1 MIFDGK
7 KIITWTDLAEVFNN
21 HYINIAEKPS
31 GKKPRNVVRDIN
43 IGYKKI
49 TIQVIKN
56 FWKSSKY

>member
-7 KIITWTDLAEVFNN
+7 KIITWTDLVEVFNN
-21 HYINIAEKPS
+21 HCINIAEKPS

-43 IGYKKI
+43 IEYKKI